1 MRFMLIFKATGYS
14 EAGVKICREHNDAM
28 VSYKKSLARSGAL
41 LASEE
46 LQPSSSGIRILY
58 PLHGGEPEI
67 KTGLFPADQM
77 LIAGYTLIDVNSEDE
92 AADLALRMPIPRGHG
107 AFEIEMRELKENMES
122 TRDPRIQAL
131 ETDLEDQINML
142 KRI

>member
-1 MRFMLIFKATGYS
+1 MLIFKAIGYS

-46 LQPSSSGIRILY
+46 LQPSSNGIRILY

-67 KTGLFPADQM
+67 KTGPFPADQM
-77 LIAGYTLIDVNSEDE
+77 LIAGYTLIDVNSEEE

-107 AFEIEMRELKENMES
+107 AFEIEMRELKENMNS
-122 TRDPRIQAL
+122 TRDPRILAL

>member
-1 MRFMLIFKATGYS
+1 MLIFKATGYS